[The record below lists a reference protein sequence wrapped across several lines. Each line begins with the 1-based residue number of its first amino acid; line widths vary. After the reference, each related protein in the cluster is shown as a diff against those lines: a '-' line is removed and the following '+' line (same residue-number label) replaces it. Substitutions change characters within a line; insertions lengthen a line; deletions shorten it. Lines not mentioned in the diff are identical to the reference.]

1 MGKYQVKRD
10 VREFLSFGCRSN
22 FMFYPHEETHSTKHR
37 IFFENIITKK
47 DLYHVV
53 KEIKEMRYTMIR
65 KLFQQSRP

>member
-1 MGKYQVKRD
+1 ML
-10 VREFLSFGCRSN
+10 ENFCRLAVIQILCFTLMRKLTQQN
-22 FMFYPHEETHSTKHR
+22 TR
-37 IFFENIITKK
+37 FFENIITKK